1 MDTKLDIAVDGEE
14 KWGFCCSAV
23 HKGEI
28 IYFIQVIFLFSLS
41 VFAMVQ
47 IINKA
52 SSPEIYFSLLST
64 CIGIIVPSPTSITK
78 KSYTYILYNA
88 TDWKIRAPTWRR
100 NHW

>member
-1 MDTKLDIAVDGEE
+1 MDIKLDTKLDISMNDEE

-28 IYFIQVIFLFSLS
+28 IYFVQVIFLFSLS

-52 SSPEIYFSLLST
+52 PSQEIYFSLLST
-64 CIGIIVPSPTSITK
+64 CIGIIVPSPSLTAK
-78 KSYTYILYNA
+78 E
-88 TDWKIRAPTWRR
+88 
-100 NHW
+100 